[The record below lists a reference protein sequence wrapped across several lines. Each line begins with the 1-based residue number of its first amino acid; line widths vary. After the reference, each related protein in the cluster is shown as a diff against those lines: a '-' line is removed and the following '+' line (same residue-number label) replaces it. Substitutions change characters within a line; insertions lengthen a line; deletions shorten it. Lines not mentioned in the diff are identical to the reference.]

1 MSLADAMAAFS
12 SEVRLRRSDPGF
24 YDELIDLPEHTI
36 NQPEDNELGYR
47 EFVSALIKIA
57 VIDKAESTNV
67 GPAI

>member
-36 NQPEDNELGYR
+36 N
-47 EFVSALIKIA
+47 
-57 VIDKAESTNV
+57 
-67 GPAI
+67 